1 MRIPIEPSA
10 VIETSDFSAYS
21 SPMKREDR
29 ANSDPLNGGAKAHIL
44 VGLSSDERAL
54 DQLALAGLLA
64 ETLDATVTCVYV
76 QPPRVAA
83 TRQGGVDAEWVAY
96 LQDEADVVISGATS
110 WVKST
115 WPRVDFHTR
124 VIDERSVSRGLR
136 KISTELGCD
145 AIVIGPGAH
154 GGAGHI
160 GLGSVA
166 HNLLH
171 TSLVPVFLTPQGFAA
186 RATASIDRLVIGF
199 RDTTES
205 HRIAERALLYAQQ
218 LDVDAEL
225 LTFVLRSTKISGARI
240 GRDPEAMVMAAVME
254 REEEALSA
262 FVQKHPAVFGAHHV
276 SSVVIQG
283 NDATDAMNKYD
294 WHEGDLFVLASSA
307 TETLNRVFLGSNT
320 HALLRAC
327 PMPAVVVP
335 RGSA

>member
-1 MRIPIEPSA
+1 MIK
-10 VIETSDFSAYS
+10 TSDFSAYS
-21 SPMKREDR
+21 SLMKREDR

-76 QPPRVAA
+76 QPPRVD
-83 TRQGGVDAEWVAY
+83 RSRHGGVDAEWVAY

-115 WPRVDFHTR
+115 WPRVDFHTQ

-218 LDVDAEL
+218 LKVDAEL

-254 REEEALSA
+254 REEEALSV
-262 FVQKHPAVFGAHHV
+262 FVQKHPAVFGANHV

-294 WHEGDLFVLASSA
+294 WHDGDLFVLASSA

-335 RGSA
+335 RGSAQPE